1 MAVEPNNNALEV
13 SGLSVEFRLLGQSIK
28 AVNNVSFS
36 LKRGE
41 TLCVVGE
48 SGSGKSVTGRALLQI
63 TRPGIITGGRII
75 FRDGDQPVD
84 IAEMAPDSDAI
95 RTIRGNRIAM
105 IFQEPMSSLSP
116 VHTIGDQIVEAI
128 RLHNETTKEA
138 AEERA
143 IDLLRQV
150 QIPQPEEAVK
160 KYAFQ
165 FSGGMRQ
172 RAMIAMALSCRPD
185 ILIADEP
192 TTALD
197 VTTQAEILR
206 LVIALQRE
214 MNMAVL
220 FITHDLGV
228 VAEVADR
235 VAVMF
240 RGEMIETGPAAQIFH
255 APQQAYTRQLI
266 GASSKFSVTGGH
278 DRDASDEETA
288 KPILRVRD
296 VNLTFRSSSGFI
308 RRRSVKVDA
317 LKDVSFDLKEG
328 ENLGIVG
335 ESGSGKTTLA
345 RAIVG
350 LVKAQTGS
358 AIYNAGDSREIEL
371 FARDAL
377 RRNKLN
383 AEIRMIFQ
391 DPFSSLNPRM
401 TVYRI
406 IAEPMAVNGVQNAE
420 IADRVAWLLE
430 RVGLP
435 PEMMRRYPHAFSG
448 GQRQRICIARALAVN
463 PRLII
468 ADEATSALDGTI
480 RTQILD
486 LLFRLQDEFN
496 LSFLFIGHD
505 LGVVRYFCDRIAVMH
520 RGEIVETGTAAQI
533 CEQPEKAYTR
543 QLLAAVPSS
552 DPSHRRLFAA
562 A

>member
-1 MAVEPNNNALEV
+1 MSDVQNDTILEV
-13 SGLSVEFRLLGQSIK
+13 RDLCVEFRLHGMVVK
-28 AVNNVSFS
+28 AVDSVSFD

-63 TRPGIITGGRII
+63 ARPGLITNGRIV
-75 FRDGDQPVD
+75 FHGDGNPQD
-84 IAEMAPDSDAI
+84 IARMAPDGDEI

-116 VHTIGDQIVEAI
+116 VHTIGFQIIENI
-128 RLHNETTKEA
+128 RLHGDVSKEEA
-138 AEERA
+138 RERA

-150 QIPQPEEAVK
+150 QIPEPEKAID

-165 FSGGMRQ
+165 YSGGMRQ

-197 VTTQAEILR
+197 VTTQAEILKLIR
-206 LVIALQRE
+206 SLQTE

-228 VAEVADR
+228 VSEISNR

-240 RGEMIETGPAAQIFH
+240 RGKMIETDAAEAVFH
-255 APQQAYTRQLI
+255 RPKQAYTQQLI
-266 GASSKFSVTGGH
+266 GASSKFTVSGDQ
-278 DRDASDEETA
+278 DRSGVLPTADAKTILSA
-288 KPILRVRD
+288 KGIDLK
-296 VNLTFRSSSGFI
+296 FRSSSGFFK
-308 RRRSVKVDA
+308 RRSNDVQA
-317 LKDVSFDLKEG
+317 LKNVSFELKEG

-335 ESGSGKTTLA
+335 ESGSGKTSLA

-350 LVKAQTGS
+350 LIGTEAGS
-358 AIYNAGDSREIEL
+358 VVYRARDGREVDL
-371 FARDAL
+371 LARDAL
-377 RRNKLN
+377 RRSNLN
-383 AEIRMIFQ
+383 AEIRMVFQ

-401 TVYRI
+401 TVFNV
-406 IAEPMAVNGVQNAE
+406 IAEPMIVNGASKSE
-420 IADRVAWLLE
+420 IGDRVAWLLE

-435 PEMMRRYPHAFSG
+435 AEVMRRYPHAFSG

-486 LLFRLQDEFN
+486 LLFNLQAEFK

-520 RGEIVETGTAAQI
+520 RGEIVESGPAAQI
-533 CEQPEKAYTR
+533 CQSPVKDYTKK
-543 QLLAAVPSS
+543 LIAAVPAS
-552 DPSHRRLFAA
+552 DPTQRRLFA
-562 A
+562 

>member
-1 MAVEPNNNALEV
+1 MAVVSNENALEV
-13 SGLSVEFRLLGQSIK
+13 RGLSVEFRLFGQVIK
-28 AVNNVSFS
+28 AVNDISFD

-63 TRPGIITGGRII
+63 TRPGVITDGRIV
-75 FRDGDQPVD
+75 FRDGDQAVD
-84 IAEMAPDSDAI
+84 IAETAPDSDAI

-116 VHTIGDQIVEAI
+116 VHTIGYQIVEAI
-128 RLHNETTKEA
+128 RLHNNVSQED
-138 AEERA
+138 AEKQA

-150 QIPQPEEAVK
+150 QIPEPEDAVN

-197 VTTQAEILR
+197 VTTQAEILK
-206 LVIALQRE
+206 LIISLQRE

-240 RGEMIETGPAAQIFH
+240 RGEMIETGPVEQVFH
-255 APQQAYTRQLI
+255 TPEQAYTRQLI
-266 GASSKFSVTGGH
+266 GASSKFSVLGGN
-278 DRDASDEETA
+278 DRDAVEEAKA
-288 KPILRVRD
+288 KPILRVRGID
-296 VNLTFRSSSGFI
+296 LKFRSSSGFF
-308 RRRSVKVDA
+308 RRRKVEVQA
-317 LKDVSFDLKEG
+317 LKDVSFDLNEG

-345 RAIVG
+345 RAMVG
-350 LVKAQTGS
+350 LVKVQAGS
-358 AIYNAGDSREIEL
+358 ALYHARDAREVDL
-371 FARDAL
+371 LAPDAL
-377 RRNKLN
+377 RRARLN

-406 IAEPMAVNGVQNAE
+406 IAEPLLVGGMANLE

-435 PEMMRRYPHAFSG
+435 PDVMRRYPHAFSG
-448 GQRQRICIARALAVN
+448 GQRQRISIARALAVN

-486 LLFRLQDEFN
+486 LLFRLQAEFN

-505 LGVVRYFCDRIAVMH
+505 LGVVRYFCDRIVVMH
-520 RGEIVETGTAAQI
+520 RGEIVESGEAAQI
-533 CEQPEKAYTR
+533 CQDPQMAYTKK
-543 QLLAAVPSS
+543 LISAVPSP
-552 DPSHRRLFAA
+552 DPSHRRLFATT
-562 A
+562 